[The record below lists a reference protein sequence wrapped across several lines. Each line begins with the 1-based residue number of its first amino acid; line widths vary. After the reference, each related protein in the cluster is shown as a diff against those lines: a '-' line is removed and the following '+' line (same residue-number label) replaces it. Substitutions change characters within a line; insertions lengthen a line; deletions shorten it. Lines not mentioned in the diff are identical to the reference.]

1 MYIEFNCVQ
10 TADQHVLMIHVKNFY
25 FIRCAISDC
34 FTYPLPGKRGGGGV
48 KKKSEGS
55 RGILLIIKK
64 HRFLLHREVSMDIL
78 RYKCFVM

>member
-48 KKKSEGS
+48 KKKV
-55 RGILLIIKK
+55 RGEQRYIIN
-64 HRFLLHREVSMDIL
+64 
-78 RYKCFVM
+78 YKETQVFIT

>member
-34 FTYPLPGKRGGGGV
+34 FTYLPSRKKRRGGG

-55 RGILLIIKK
+55 RSILLIIKK